1 MRFVGFCCLFQQH
14 VCSLRASCMLGPKCP
29 GDPRL
34 KSLVGWSPHSEFAD
48 ILHVVWCGVARDA
61 TGSLLMDLA
70 EHAVPNVGTSW
81 DEKLAYLHSQCVKW
95 CRDHRIRPSTV
106 EEFSYL
112 MLLAFF
118 GSFCT
123 ACVNVC
129 VCVFVWVCISCSHVP
144 GCMLRKAW

>member
-1 MRFVGFCCLFQQH
+1 
-14 VCSLRASCMLGPKCP
+14 MLGPKCP

-95 CRDHRIRPSTV
+95 CRDHRIRSSTV

-118 GSFCT
+118 WFFLYGLCE
-123 ACVNVC
+123 CVC
-129 VCVFVWVCISCSHVP
+129 VCLCGCASPVHMFLDACFVRLGEVGH
-144 GCMLRKAW
+144 